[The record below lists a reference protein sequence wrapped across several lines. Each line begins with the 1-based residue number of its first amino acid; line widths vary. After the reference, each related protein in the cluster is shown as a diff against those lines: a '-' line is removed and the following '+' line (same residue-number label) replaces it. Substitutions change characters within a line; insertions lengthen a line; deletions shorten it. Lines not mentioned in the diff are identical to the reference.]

1 MLFVLVLS
9 GIVSFVPG
17 IEDYTYTQLTNDLTN
32 GISGDGG
39 TVNGLGAS
47 IVGTVL
53 WCALIV
59 AAGWVQFVRGDHK

>member
-1 MLFVLVLS
+1 MCTQHCAPTVAGRARVHGVAGS
-9 GIVSFVPG
+9 GAV
-17 IEDYTYTQLTNDLTN
+17 N
-32 GISGDGG
+32 GISGDGE
-39 TVNGLGAS
+39 TVNGLGVS